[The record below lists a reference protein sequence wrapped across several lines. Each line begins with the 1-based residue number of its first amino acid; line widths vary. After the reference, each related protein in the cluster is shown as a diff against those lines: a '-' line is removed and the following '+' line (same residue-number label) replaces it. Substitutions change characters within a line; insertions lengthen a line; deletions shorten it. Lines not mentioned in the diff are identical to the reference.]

1 MAAVVVLDN
10 NVQGRSVSTR
20 SLRPGW
26 CLLRTCVAGD
36 GRAPTGISQAF
47 YIHIACV
54 DETPRTKKELDV
66 VSEVFKVLL
75 FPVLTV

>member
-1 MAAVVVLDN
+1 MAAVVILDN
-10 NVQGRSVSTR
+10 NERGRSVRMR

-47 YIHIACV
+47 YIHIASV

-75 FPVLTV
+75 FPGLTV